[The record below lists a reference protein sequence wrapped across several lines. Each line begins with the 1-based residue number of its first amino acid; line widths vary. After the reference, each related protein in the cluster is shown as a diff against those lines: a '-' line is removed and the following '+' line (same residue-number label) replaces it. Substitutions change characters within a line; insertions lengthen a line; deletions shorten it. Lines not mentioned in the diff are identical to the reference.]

1 MSPEADTETVESGSE
16 VEADTETGT
25 DSGPDTSSGEGDLID
40 RVEQFLLRPNTLP
53 FGLILLIT
61 LWWAW
66 RFSQLVIIR
75 QNRFGS
81 VDFDAGI
88 FGQAAWLAAH
98 ASQFDTVRGLPLYG
112 HHATFGFYLFAP
124 VYWLGFDG
132 VTVMNVA
139 QVFACAAVP
148 LVVYWL
154 ARRLDLQPWIAC
166 LAGFVCLAH
175 FSWIAQELFHP
186 EVFAIAPLL
195 AAYGF
200 AIRNQRR
207 PYWLLIL
214 FGIIWKE
221 DVALAV
227 IGLGVVFIIQGRGEK
242 GKAQRRLGYYTVAF
256 AAIWFVLAT
265 QVLLPHFSPTGKA
278 FYAEGFYGDLGNNFS
293 SVAASFVSH
302 PSRAIHHLSNANMV
316 GYLRNLWAP
325 FGFVNL
331 LAPVTLLIAIPQV
344 LANLLSIN
352 NFTWSLRFHYIAIPL
367 AASMLGFVLG
377 LKSLRGNWRVFAAGI
392 ALAASLGTAL
402 SWGVGPYSQNYKAG
416 YWPLSTPAN
425 DTQIRHALSLI
436 PPNASV
442 SASYHLVPHL
452 TERRLIYSFPNPWQG
467 RNWGINDLDQ
477 RDPKSVE
484 WLIALR
490 DDLGPQDQELLNSII
505 TGPGAMKVVYQ
516 EGNVIVARRD
526 SG

>member
-1 MSPEADTETVESGSE
+1 MPPEADTDTVESGTELEDDAESE
-16 VEADTETGT
+16 T
-25 DSGPDTSSGEGDLID
+25 DAGPDTSGGEGDLID
-40 RVEQFLLRPNTLP
+40 RAEQFLLRPNTLP
-53 FGLILLIT
+53 FGVILLIT

-81 VDFDAGI
+81 VDFDSGI

-139 QVFACAAVP
+139 QVLACAAVP

-175 FSWIAQELFHP
+175 FSMSWIAQELFHP

-200 AIRNQRR
+200 SLKHQKAA
-207 PYWLLIL
+207 YWAVLL
-214 FGIIWKE
+214 FAIIWKE
-221 DVALAV
+221 DVALAT
-227 IGLGVVFIIQGRGEK
+227 IGLGAVLVIQGRGEH
-242 GKAQRRLGYYTVAF
+242 GKATRRLGIYTVAF

-293 SVAASFVSH
+293 SVAASSAGAESGPCAS
-302 PSRAIHHLSNANMV
+302 PSES
-316 GYLRNLWAP
+316 
-325 FGFVNL
+325 
-331 LAPVTLLIAIPQV
+331 
-344 LANLLSIN
+344 
-352 NFTWSLRFHYIAIPL
+352 
-367 AASMLGFVLG
+367 
-377 LKSLRGNWRVFAAGI
+377 
-392 ALAASLGTAL
+392 
-402 SWGVGPYSQNYKAG
+402 
-416 YWPLSTPAN
+416 
-425 DTQIRHALSLI
+425 
-436 PPNASV
+436 
-442 SASYHLVPHL
+442 
-452 TERRLIYSFPNPWQG
+452 
-467 RNWGINDLDQ
+467 
-477 RDPKSVE
+477 
-484 WLIALR
+484 
-490 DDLGPQDQELLNSII
+490 
-505 TGPGAMKVVYQ
+505 
-516 EGNVIVARRD
+516 
-526 SG
+526 